1 MLWTTI
7 YGVIIDDAEELALI
21 MPLYNPIEYNSNYS
35 ETTES
40 LWFYSKDE
48 ATNFKAGITN
58 PNNFTSFECK
68 DKFLGNAYALPN
80 PNPANGILKNS
91 TIAVPLKYLN
101 NFAISFE
108 MPLINCKAELKL
120 KWQKHCL
127 LVPASAGNA
136 NANPINISFLP
147 RTQTYV
153 FLP

>member
-1 MLWTTI
+1 MKQ
-7 YGVIIDDAEELALI
+7 LI
-21 MPLYNPIEYNSNYS
+21 SKQVLLIPITLHLLNVS
-35 ETTES
+35 
-40 LWFYSKDE
+40 
-48 ATNFKAGITN
+48 
-58 PNNFTSFECK
+58 
-68 DKFLGNAYALPN
+68 N

-136 NANPINISFLP
+136 NANPINIFFLP